1 MIYLGV
7 FCFIYYMVIQVY
19 TKRRNSTFLLF
30 WFIAGM
36 ACLILEWLRPHYPG
50 WLQSN
55 TWIFLIPWCV
65 FVVIEIFICSAMF
78 QVPAQNL
85 PCIIVLGAQ
94 IRGTAITN
102 SLERRLIKAIEYLD
116 ENPETRVI
124 VSGGQGNGESI
135 SEAEAMAAYLEEH
148 GMLGAQIRGTAI
160 TNSLERRLIKAL
172 EYLDENPETRVIV
185 SGGQGNGESISEA
198 EAMASYLE
206 EHGIAPERIWQE
218 NHSTST
224 EENLH
229 FSQKLISDI
238 TAPVGIVTNNFHMY
252 RALRTARKLGF
263 TQTDGIPAT
272 SNPVLFLNYM
282 VREFFACFYHL
293 VLKR

>member
-102 SLERRLIKAIEYLD
+102 SLERRLIKA
-116 ENPETRVI
+116 
-124 VSGGQGNGESI
+124 
-135 SEAEAMAAYLEEH
+135 
-148 GMLGAQIRGTAI
+148 
-160 TNSLERRLIKAL
+160 L

-206 EHGIAPERIWQE
+206 EHGIASERIWQE

-229 FSQKLISDI
+229 FSQKLIPDI